1 MHENVAT
8 HMFVV
13 LLTEL
18 RRLES
23 LGWNAII
30 QVTDDDAFAF
40 RLDEDSNS
48 LAVLVRHLSG
58 HMRSRFTDFVR
69 TDGEK
74 PWRDRNREFDPDIRM
89 TRDEVLAEWQSG
101 WECLFAALRP
111 LTWRD
116 MERSVVIRGTPYTI
130 FDALARQIAH
140 YGTHVGQVV
149 MLSKHLAGPSWV
161 ALTLPKGA
169 TEAGPFVCATFGS
182 W

>member
-23 LGWNAII
+23 LGWNAIT
-30 QVTDDDAFAF
+30 QVIDDDAFSF
-40 RLDEDSNS
+40 RFDEDSNNLS
-48 LAVLVRHLSG
+48 VLVRHLAG
-58 HMRSRFTDFVR
+58 HMRSRFTDFLL

-74 PWRDRNREFDPDIRM
+74 PWRDRNREFDPTIPM
-89 TRDEVLAEWQSG
+89 TRGEILSEWQTG
-101 WECLFAALRP
+101 WQCMFDALRP

-116 MERSVVIRGTPYTI
+116 MERTIVIRGEPYTI
-130 FDALARQIAH
+130 FDTLARQIAH
-140 YGTHVGQVV
+140 YGAHVGQVV
-149 MLSKHLAGPSWV
+149 MLSKHLAGDKW
-161 ALTLPKGA
+161 LPLSLPRGV
-169 TEAGPFVCATFGS
+169 TEAGPFARTGFGS